1 MFRTLSKILL
11 TIIFLIISFCIYL
24 SIYGI
29 NTDKLNGIIK
39 EKISQRDSNFDIKL
53 NKIKIFLDIGSFKLE
68 AKTKNPII
76 LYKKNKIELQS
87 ISTGL
92 PLLSIFTQDL
102 KIENLKLITKKNKV
116 ENLIEFGR
124 GFQNT
129 PQLFILKKIVKSGNI
144 SLVAKINFNEDGSIS
159 KDYIIDGDLEN
170 VKLKLF
176 NKDIIENIKF
186 GFIIKNNDYI
196 VYNSSSVYQNI
207 KFKSD
212 EIKIKKKDS
221 SFLFNGNLSTSKN
234 DLDLETISKIFKFD
248 LRNIQNDKII
258 FSSNN
263 KFTFELSKKFK
274 FSKIRTNSKF
284 NIESLEYHNV
294 SLKDFFPGYRDE
306 IKFENNI
313 VSLDYQN
320 GNYKIS
326 GNSDLNI
333 NEDLDSFNYSIEKE
347 KDKIFF
353 KADIEVKS
361 NALNLELLNYTKK
374 KDIKSNIVVE
384 GVINKNYSVYF
395 NKINFSE
402 SKNLIKV
409 KNINLS
415 SEKKLKRVDQIDVVL
430 INNNDQISQ
439 LNIKRKKSNYS
450 INSKIFDGTKIL
462 NRILF
467 SKSEGSFFEVFEKL
481 KSNISINFDT
491 IYITNEDYLTNFKV
505 DMVVNNNEIKDLIL
519 SSQFPTKEDLKLS
532 IKTNQNN
539 EKITDLFAGNAKP
552 LVKKYDF
559 IKGFEG
565 GYLKFDSVE
574 KNKVSN
580 SNLKIFDFKLK
591 EVPALTKL
599 LTLASLQGI
608 ADLLTGEGIRFN
620 EFEMI
625 FNNQKGVM
633 TIEEIYS
640 LGPSISILMDG
651 YIQKD
656 DLVSLRGTLVP
667 ATTVN
672 RVIGSIPVIGDLLV
686 GKKAG
691 EGIFGV
697 SFKIKGYPDELKTTV
712 NPIKTLTPR
721 FIVRAIEKMTN
732 KKKEETK

>member
-1 MFRTLSKILL
+1 MLKKLSQILL
-11 TIIFLIISFCIYL
+11 IIIFLVISFCVYL
-24 SIYGI
+24 SVYGI
-29 NTDKLNGIIK
+29 NTDKLNGIIN
-39 EKISQRDSNFDIKL
+39 EKISQRDSDFDIKL
-53 NKIKIFLDIGSFKLE
+53 NKIKIFLDIGSFKIE

-76 LYKKNKIELQS
+76 FYKKNKIELQS
-87 ISTGL
+87 ISTIL
-92 PLLSIFTQDL
+92 PLLSIFTKEA
-102 KIENLKLITKKNKV
+102 KIENLKFITKKNKV
-116 ENLIEFGR
+116 KDLIEFGR

-129 PQLFILKKIVKSGNI
+129 PQLFILKKMVKSGDI
-144 SLVAKINFNEDGSIS
+144 SIEAKINFSEDGSIS
-159 KDYIIDGDLEN
+159 KNYVIDGDLEN

-186 GFIIKNNDYI
+186 GFILKDKDYVI
-196 VYNSSSVYQNI
+196 YNATSFYQDI
-207 KFKSD
+207 KFRSD
-212 EIKIKKKDS
+212 EIRIKEKDIA
-221 SFLFNGNLSTSKN
+221 FLFNGNISTSKD
-234 DLDLETISKIFKFD
+234 DLSLKTISKIFQIDFE
-248 LRNIQNDKII
+248 NIKNDKII

-263 KFTFELSKKFK
+263 KFSFELSKKFK
-274 FSKIRTNSKF
+274 FSNIKANSKF
-284 NIESLEYHNV
+284 NIESLEYPNPY
-294 SLKDFFPGYRDE
+294 LKEFFPGYKDGV
-306 IKFENNI
+306 KFKNN
-313 VSLDYQN
+313 VVNLDYQN

-326 GNSDLNI
+326 GDSRLNI
-333 NEDLDSFNYSIEKE
+333 NEDTDNLSYSIEKK

-353 KADIEVKS
+353 KTDFEVKS

-374 KDIKSNIVVE
+374 KDVKSNLIVE
-384 GVINKNYSVYF
+384 GVVNKNNSVF
-395 NKINFSE
+395 LNKINFVE

-409 KNINLS
+409 KNINFNS
-415 SEKKLKRVDQIDVVL
+415 KKKLKRIDQIDIDLV
-430 INNNDQISQ
+430 NNNDQISQ
-439 LNIKRKKSNYS
+439 LNIKRKKNNYS

-462 NRILF
+462 DRILF
-467 SKSEGSFFEVFEKL
+467 SKSDGNFFDVFEKL
-481 KSNISINFDT
+481 NSKITINFNT

-505 DMVVNNNEIKDLIL
+505 DMIVNNNQIKDLIL
-519 SSQFPTKEDLKLS
+519 SSQFSTKEDLKLS
-532 IKTNQNN
+532 IKTNSNN
-539 EKITDLFAGNAKP
+539 ERITDLFAGNAKP

-565 GYLKFDSVE
+565 GYLKFDSIE

-625 FNNQKGVM
+625 FNNKDGLM
-633 TIEEIYS
+633 KIDEIYS

-672 RVIGSIPVIGDLLV
+672 KVIGSIPVIGDLLV

-691 EGIFGV
+691 EGVFGV
-697 SFKIKGYPDELKTTV
+697 SFKIKGYPDDLKTTV

-721 FIVRAIEKMTN
+721 FITRTLEKI
-732 KKKEETK
+732 KKSSQ